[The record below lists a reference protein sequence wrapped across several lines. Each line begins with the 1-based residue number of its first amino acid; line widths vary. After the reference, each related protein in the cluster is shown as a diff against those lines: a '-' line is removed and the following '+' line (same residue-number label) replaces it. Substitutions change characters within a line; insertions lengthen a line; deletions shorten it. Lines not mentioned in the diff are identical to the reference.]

1 MSASRLSRPS
11 PRTVRRL
18 IGIMLLVLWEAIPRL
33 GILPELFIPP
43 LTKTLNVLWLDRAI
57 YAAALLVTVYEVAI
71 AMLIA
76 CGAGILI
83 GSVVGGVA
91 GIRRLMLP
99 VFSSLYAVP
108 IVILYPVFTAWF
120 GIGSESKIAFAGV
133 YGFFPVMLSTAA
145 GIRTIDEQYLLAARS
160 MGASLPQ
167 LIARVIIP
175 ASIPTV
181 LSGLRLG
188 GALTI
193 IGVVVSEMLTSADG
207 IGYLVTKNRTTLDS
221 PRVFAAIIV
230 ILALSVCYDIAVRFI
245 ERRTLV
251 WQTAGRRDATSQ
263 SVRAAVPAQAAA

>member
-1 MSASRLSRPS
+1 MSFVRMSRPS

-43 LTKTLNVLWLDRAI
+43 LTKTLHVLWTDLAI
-57 YAAALLVTVYEVAI
+57 YAAALLVTLSEVAA

-91 GIRRLMLP
+91 SIRRMMLP

-160 MGASLPQ
+160 MGAGLPQ

-175 ASIPTV
+175 ASLPTV
-181 LSGLRLG
+181 LAGLRLG

-193 IGVVVSEMLTSADG
+193 IGVVVSEMLTSA
-207 IGYLVTKNRTTLDS
+207 
-221 PRVFAAIIV
+221 
-230 ILALSVCYDIAVRFI
+230 ILALMRDPTRGSSS
-245 ERRTLV
+245 TLMIL
-251 WQTAGRRDATSQ
+251 TKPF
-263 SVRAAVPAQAAA
+263 VPLGSGT

>member
-1 MSASRLSRPS
+1 MSASRFSRPS

-57 YAAALLVTVYEVAI
+57 YAAALLVTVYEVTI

-167 LIARVIIP
+167 LIARIIIP

>member
-1 MSASRLSRPS
+1 MSRPS

-18 IGIMLLVLWEAIPRL
+18 IGLSLLVLWEAIPRL

-43 LTKTLNVLWLDRAI
+43 LTKTLYVLWLDRAI
-57 YAAALLVTVYEVAI
+57 IAAALVVTVYEIVAG
-71 AMLIA
+71 MLIA
-76 CGAGILI
+76 CGVGILT
-83 GSVVGGVA
+83 GAVVGGVA
-91 GIRRLMLP
+91 SLRNLMLP

-167 LIARVIIP
+167 LIGRVVIP

-181 LSGLRLG
+181 LAGLRLG

-230 ILALSVCYDIAVRFI
+230 VLVLSVFYDIAVRAI
-245 ERRTLV
+245 ERRTLI
-251 WQTAGRRDATSQ
+251 WQTAGRRE
-263 SVRAAVPAQAAA
+263 REAAPASLPAPAPA